1 MTQASPLS
9 GILIIV
15 GAYAVAVATFLIGG
29 APGISAVY
37 LGGTYALTALASFL
51 FARGILELLVGLD
64 RDIAFFV
71 VLRKVTDPLIAVIR
85 PVTPGFLM
93 PFAVSLFGAFL
104 FFFLK
109 LFLFGDAYLDVP
121 PLFIVIYVAIVT
133 AL

>member
-1 MTQASPLS
+1 MTQASPIS

-51 FARGILELLVGLD
+51 FARGILELLVGID

-71 VLRKVTDPLIAVIR
+71 VLRKITDPLIAVIS